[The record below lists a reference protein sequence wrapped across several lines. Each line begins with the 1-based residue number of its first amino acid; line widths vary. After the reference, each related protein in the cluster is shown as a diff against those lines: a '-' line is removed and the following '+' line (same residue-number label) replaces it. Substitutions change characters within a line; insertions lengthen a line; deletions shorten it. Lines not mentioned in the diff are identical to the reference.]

1 MLVKEYEVKVSKDK
15 EENKVLYNSQSL
27 EEKFLKL
34 YNHIK
39 EYEKENKLLIM
50 VLKLKEYIK
59 DLKIELEYLEKY
71 AGSNRENNKINSFLR
86 KSKKEFMDID
96 IKLNS

>member
-50 VLKLKEYIK
+50 VLKDI
-59 DLKIELEYLEKY
+59 LKILNFMIPLFHLMIQIHLLIMIHIIQ
-71 AGSNRENNKINSFLR
+71 NLV
-86 KSKKEFMDID
+86 KSKLLMTILQNL
-96 IKLNS
+96 IP

>member
-39 EYEKENKLLIM
+39 EYKKENKLLIM

-59 DLKIELEYLEKY
+59 DLKIEL
-71 AGSNRENNKINSFLR
+71 
-86 KSKKEFMDID
+86 
-96 IKLNS
+96 

>member
-39 EYEKENKLLIM
+39 EY
-50 VLKLKEYIK
+50 
-59 DLKIELEYLEKY
+59 
-71 AGSNRENNKINSFLR
+71 
-86 KSKKEFMDID
+86 KKE
-96 IKLNS
+96 K

>member
-39 EYEKENKLLIM
+39 EYEK
-50 VLKLKEYIK
+50 
-59 DLKIELEYLEKY
+59 
-71 AGSNRENNKINSFLR
+71 
-86 KSKKEFMDID
+86 
-96 IKLNS
+96 

>member
-15 EENKVLYNSQSL
+15 EKNKVLYNSPSL

-39 EYEKENKLLIM
+39 EYEKEK
-50 VLKLKEYIK
+50 VLSARIFHSCN
-59 DLKIELEYLEKY
+59 DCIIRRNH
-71 AGSNRENNKINSFLR
+71 SWF
-86 KSKKEFMDID
+86 
-96 IKLNS
+96 

>member
-15 EENKVLYNSQSL
+15 EKNKVLYNSPSL

-50 VLKLKEYIK
+50 VLKLKEYI
-59 DLKIELEYLEKY
+59 
-71 AGSNRENNKINSFLR
+71 NV
-86 KSKKEFMDID
+86 
-96 IKLNS
+96 